1 MTSTTSPASSRIAP
15 LAVLPVF
22 FRLAGRRVVVAG
34 ESEGAA
40 WKVELLAQAG
50 AHVALFAPSPC
61 PRLAEIVASLGG
73 SVTLERRE
81 WGEADLPGAALV
93 VADVADDDEAALVAE
108 AARAAGVPVNVVDK
122 PAFCDFQ
129 FGSIVNRSPLVIGIS
144 TDGAAPVFGQAI
156 RSRIETILPAGLQ
169 RWAEAAWA
177 WRPLIQALSL
187 PFQARRRVWEWFT
200 REALRDPGKAPSASH
215 RDAFVAMA
223 RDGGG
228 PEAAG
233 SVALVGA
240 GPGDP
245 ELLTLKAVRLLQS
258 ADVILHDDLVSDAI
272 LDFARREAERIVVGK
287 RGHRP
292 SCKQNDI
299 NALMVDLAR
308 QGRRIVRLKGGDPLV
323 FGRAGEE
330 IAACRA
336 AGIAVEVVPGITAA
350 LGAAASLGVS
360 VTHRDHARRLQFV
373 TAHSKEGRMP
383 DDLDWG
389 ALADPAATTAVYMG
403 KAVLGPFAQR
413 LVEAGVHPATPAVI
427 IENATRSDEVV
438 LHATVSTMAATL
450 VEAHLEGPCIML
462 IGAALG
468 EAGRPSRSD
477 VAVPPAARVRAPA

>member
-1 MTSTTSPASSRIAP
+1 MTSNTAPGSSRIAP

-22 FRLAGRRVVVAG
+22 FRLAGRRVVAIG
-34 ESEGAA
+34 DGDGIA

-50 AHVALFAPSPC
+50 ARVALLAPSPG
-61 PRLAEIVASLGG
+61 PRLGEAVASLGA
-73 SVTLERRE
+73 SVALERRG
-81 WGEADLPGAALV
+81 WEASDLSGAALV
-93 VADVADDDEAALVAE
+93 VADVADDAEAARVAE
-108 AARAAGVPVNVVDK
+108 AARTAGVPVNVVDR
-122 PAFCDFQ
+122 PAFCDVQ

-156 RSRIETILPAGLQ
+156 RSRIETLLPAGLQ

-177 WRPLIQALSL
+177 WRPHIQALGL
-187 PFQARRRVWEWFT
+187 PFHIRRRVWEWFT
-200 REALRDPGKAPSASH
+200 REALREPSTAPSAAH
-215 RDAFVAMA
+215 RDALLALA
-223 RDGGG
+223 REGGL

-258 ADVILHDDLVSDAI
+258 ADVILHDDLVSEAI
-272 LDFARREAERIVVGK
+272 LDFARREADRIVVGK

-299 NALMVDLAR
+299 NALMVELALE
-308 QGRRIVRLKGGDPLV
+308 GRRVVRLKGGDPLV

-330 IAACRA
+330 MAACRA
-336 AGIAVEVVPGITAA
+336 AGIPVEVVPGITAA
-350 LGAAASLGVS
+350 LGAAAALGVS

-403 KAVLGPFAQR
+403 KAVLGPFAER
-413 LVEAGVHPATPAVI
+413 LVAAGVDPATPAI
-427 IENATRSDEVV
+427 IVENATRPDEVV
-438 LHATVSTMAATL
+438 LHASVSTMAATL
-450 VEAHLEGPCIML
+450 AEARLEGPCIML
-462 IGAALG
+462 IGTALG
-468 EAGRPSRSD
+468 GA
-477 VAVPPAARVRAPA
+477 AARGDVMAWAAAKVRAPA